1 MKKSKK
7 FLSVFCAVCMIL
19 AMSAP
24 VFAADSQPNS
34 AERGLAY
41 MDINS
46 APAEMQE
53 DILAARAAIIFGDQ
67 AWTVGGAVSIFN
79 LDGTVEALPEFS
91 DLFPGWD
98 VPAADKISV
107 DSMPMVASASIDDT
121 SNQQFKVADSFKNSE
136 EFYTFTGIGDYVGV
150 YAMTYPSD
158 SVHYN
163 IGFSNASSGTNL
175 GWIPNLSVTQGAK
188 VNTKSNVL
196 YGIRGSV
203 TKAADAGWYYMKI
216 TSDPDVIGNFLEPN
230 L

>member
-1 MKKSKK
+1 MKNSKK
-7 FLSVFCAVCMIL
+7 FLAVLCAVCMIT
-19 AMSAP
+19 AMSVPAI
-24 VFAADSQPNS
+24 AANYQPNS

-41 MDINS
+41 MDIDS
-46 APAEMQE
+46 APMELQD

-67 AWTVGGAVSIFN
+67 AWTVDGAVSVFN
-79 LDGTVEALPEFS
+79 LDGTVEKLPEFS
-91 DLFPGWD
+91 ELFPGWD

-107 DSMPMVASASIDDT
+107 DFMPMVATASIDDT

-136 EFYTFTGIGDYVGV
+136 EFYTFSGIGDYVGV
-150 YAMTYPSD
+150 YALTYPGD

-163 IGFSNASSGTNL
+163 IGFSNASSGSNL

-203 TKAADAGWYYMKI
+203 TKEADVGWYYMKI